1 MTKREKDRLLYL
13 EKQLSIVKSSFCA
26 AQIHL
31 EQKVEAHGM
40 SSPEAGEASALC
52 GLLTLRLS
60 EIEEELT
67 ALKWKQ
73 QPHISL
79 RIWRRAFFSSRETWA

>member
-1 MTKREKDRLLYL
+1 
-13 EKQLSIVKSSFCA
+13 
-26 AQIHL
+26 
-31 EQKVEAHGM
+31 M

-60 EIEEELT
+60 ELEEELT

>member
-1 MTKREKDRLLYL
+1 MTKREKERLLYL

-31 EQKVEAHGM
+31 EKMVEQHGI
-40 SSPEAGEASALC
+40 SSPEAGDASALC
-52 GLLTLRLS
+52 GLLALRFS
-60 EIEEELT
+60 ETEEELT

-73 QPHISL
+73 
-79 RIWRRAFFSSRETWA
+79 

>member
-1 MTKREKDRLLYL
+1 
-13 EKQLSIVKSSFCA
+13 
-26 AQIHL
+26 
-31 EQKVEAHGM
+31 M

-67 ALKWKQ
+67 ALKWRQ
-73 QPHISL
+73 
-79 RIWRRAFFSSRETWA
+79 